1 MRKAVMVDR
10 DACAALLARLSR
22 GEPVA
27 AREIKR
33 AVGIDHWNTYL
44 MNRALM
50 KHWRAE
56 AKLATRALLPYV
68 EMLTLADLRDAQ
80 ADRMRVRSGNSLEQ
94 GKRPSDLYE
103 RALDLLAHLAEHDS
117 SVLRHLDRTFSPTTY
132 ASEIGPD
139 KESVPRLWF
148 HMHYAVHENPGKA
161 IKTAA
166 ELKIEALDRAIKDR

>member
-1 MRKAVMVDR
+1 LIATE
-10 DACAALLARLSR
+10 LSARLHR

-44 MNRALM
+44 MNLALT

-56 AKLATRALLPYV
+56 AKIASRELRSYV
-68 EMLTLADLRDAQ
+68 EMLTLADLRDSQ
-80 ADRMRVRSGNSLEQ
+80 ADRMRAHTGRFLAGGQ
-94 GKRPSDLYE
+94 RPSDLYE
-103 RALDLLAHLAEHDS
+103 RALERLAELVERDRS
-117 SVLRHLDRTFSPTTY
+117 ILRHLDRNFSPADY

-148 HMHYAVHENPGKA
+148 HKHYAVNHDPVKA
-161 IKTAA
+161 IKTLAQ
-166 ELKIEALDRAIKDR
+166 LKSETLDQAMEDR